1 MEQQPR
7 RRRLKELNLQAQQ
20 DNQQDSQKESTLDKP
35 LTLGKGQ
42 HLSPLPDG
50 GYMIITDGFN
60 RA

>member
-7 RRRLKELNLQAQQ
+7 RRRMRELNLQAQQ
-20 DNQQDSQKESTLDKP
+20 GNQQENQQESTLDKP

-50 GYMIITDGFN
+50 GYMIITDGFD

>member
-7 RRRLKELNLQAQQ
+7 RRRMRDLSLQPQQ
-20 DNQQDSQKESTLDKP
+20 DNQKESTLDKQ

-42 HLSPLPDG
+42 HMSPLPDG
-50 GYMIITDGFN
+50 GYMIITDGFD

>member
-7 RRRLKELNLQAQQ
+7 RRRMRELNLQAQQ
-20 DNQQDSQKESTLDKP
+20 GNQQESQQESTLDKP

-42 HLSPLPDG
+42 HMSPLPDG
-50 GYMIITDGFN
+50 GYMIITDGFD